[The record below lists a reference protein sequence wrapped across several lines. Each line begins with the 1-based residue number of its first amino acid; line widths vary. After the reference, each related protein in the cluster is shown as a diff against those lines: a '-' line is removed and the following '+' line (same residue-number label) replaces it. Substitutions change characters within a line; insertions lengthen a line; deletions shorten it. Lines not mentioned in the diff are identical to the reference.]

1 MANAALRADYQP
13 AQTSAPQSVL
23 STPKAAPRAPYPIVI
38 VGHVDHG
45 KSTLI
50 GRLLHDTDSLPEGRL
65 AELKKVSSQRGLEM
79 EWSFLLDALQ
89 IERDQGITLDT
100 TRIWFKTAKRPYVII
115 DAPGHREFLRNMVTG
130 AAGADAAVLV
140 TDAERGIS
148 EQTRRHAYLLS
159 LLGVRKVIIAVNKM
173 DLVDHAEAAWQGVA
187 DDVGAYLRKLDIE
200 PLHIIPLSA
209 RHGDNIADRSVKMNW
224 YQGPT
229 LLEALDLLTL
239 PGAQTEAALRLPIQ
253 DVYRRGDTRLAVGR
267 IETGRIRVGD
277 KIEIAPTGQPATV
290 ASIDTGK
297 GSGETSARAGQSVA
311 ISFIEDAA
319 LARGQ
324 IIAPAGHM
332 PHITTSLRVRAFWL
346 DPESLTAGSRLTL
359 RLTTSE
365 HPVVVERF
373 ERVVDV
379 ESLSDGDGVELGQG
393 GIAEIVLR
401 AASPIAF
408 DPHTD
413 LPITGRAGLA
423 KGGRIVGGC
432 IVLSSAS
439 TASVRG
445 PVTAVDSSVDRA
457 AFEARN
463 GHRGGVV
470 WLSGLSGAGKST
482 LAMGAQR
489 RLFDDGWRVA
499 VLDGD
504 NLRKGLNKD
513 LGFAPAERLENVRR
527 VAEVAK
533 LMAETGTVVLVSL
546 ISPTAEL
553 RDMARGI
560 VGDGF
565 NEVWV
570 KADVATCSARDP
582 KGLYAAARDGKIAQ
596 FTGVSAPFE
605 APVSPDLVLDTG
617 EMDVDTGTELLI
629 AHIRRRLALSQADGH
644 AVGI

>member
-1 MANAALRADYQP
+1 MANAALRAEINP
-13 AQTSAPQSVL
+13 APALSPKKAPL
-23 STPKAAPRAPYPIVI
+23 APYPIVI

-65 AELKKVSSQRGLEM
+65 AELKKVSEQRGLHM

-130 AAGADAAVLV
+130 AAAADAAVLV

-159 LLGVRKVIIAVNKM
+159 LLGVRKVIVAVNKM
-173 DLVDHAEAAWQGVA
+173 DLVDHAEDAWKGVA
-187 DDVGAYLRKLDIE
+187 GDVSEYLQKLGIE
-200 PLHIIPLSA
+200 PLYVIPLSA
-209 RHGDNIADRSVKMNW
+209 RHGDNIAARSDKMAW
-224 YQGPT
+224 YRGPT
-229 LLEALDLLTL
+229 LLEALDLLT
-239 PGAQTEAALRLPIQ
+239 PTAARTEALLRLPIQ
-253 DVYRRGDTRLAVGR
+253 DVYRKGDTRLAVGR
-267 IETGRIRVGD
+267 IETGRLKVGD
-277 KIEIAPTGQPATV
+277 KVEIAPTGQPATV
-290 ASIDTGK
+290 ASIDAGK
-297 GSGETSARAGQSVA
+297 GSVTEARAGQSVA
-311 ISFIEDAA
+311 VSFIEDAA
-319 LARGQ
+319 LNRGQ
-324 IIAPAGHM
+324 VIAPAGHM
-332 PHITTSLRVRAFWL
+332 PHIATTIRVRAFWL
-346 DPESLTAGSRLTL
+346 DPESLTAGSRITL

-365 HPVVVERF
+365 HPVVVEKF
-373 ERVVDV
+373 ERLVDV
-379 ESLSDGDGVELGQG
+379 EHLTDGEGSELGQG

-401 AASPIAF
+401 SSAPIAF
-408 DPHTD
+408 DHAAD

-423 KGGRIVGGC
+423 RGGRIVGGC
-432 IVLSSAS
+432 ILLGAAS
-439 TASVRG
+439 NVTVAG
-445 PVTAVDSSVDRA
+445 PVTAVNSSVDRD

-470 WLSGLSGAGKST
+470 WLTGLSGAGKST
-482 LAMGAQR
+482 LSMGTQR

-513 LGFAPAERLENVRR
+513 LGFTPAERLENVRR

-546 ISPTAEL
+546 ISPTTEL
-553 RDMARGI
+553 RDLARSI
-560 VGDGF
+560 IGDGF
-565 NEVWV
+565 HEVWV
-570 KADVATCSARDP
+570 KADVATCAARDP
-582 KGLYAAARDGKIAQ
+582 KGLYAAAQAGKIQQ

-605 APVSPDLVLDTG
+605 VPVNPELVLDTS
-617 EMDVDTGTELLI
+617 EMDITTGTELLI
-629 AHIRRRLALSQADGH
+629 AHIRRHLALSQADGH

>member
-1 MANAALRADYQP
+1 MANAALRAEIVTAAPAAQP
-13 AQTSAPQSVL
+13 AKKAPL
-23 STPKAAPRAPYPIVI
+23 APYPIVI

-65 AELKKVSSQRGLEM
+65 AELKKVSEQRGLHM

-130 AAGADAAVLV
+130 AAAADAAVLV

-159 LLGVRKVIIAVNKM
+159 LLGVRKVIVAVNKM
-173 DLVDHAEAAWQGVA
+173 DLVDHAEDAWKGVA
-187 DDVGAYLRKLDIE
+187 GDVSEYLQKLGIE
-200 PLHIIPLSA
+200 PLYVIPLSA
-209 RHGDNIADRSVKMNW
+209 RHGDNIAARSDKMAW
-224 YQGPT
+224 YRGPT
-229 LLEALDLLTL
+229 LLEALDLLT
-239 PGAQTEAALRLPIQ
+239 PAAARTESVLRLPIQ
-253 DVYRRGDTRLAVGR
+253 DVYRKGDTRLAVGR
-267 IETGRIRVGD
+267 IETGRLRVGD
-277 KIEIAPTGQPATV
+277 RMEIAPTGQPATV
-290 ASIDTGK
+290 ASIDAGK
-297 GSGETSARAGQSVA
+297 GPVDEARAGQSVA
-311 ISFIEDAA
+311 VSFIEDAA
-319 LARGQ
+319 LNRGQ

-332 PHITTSLRVRAFWL
+332 PHISTAVRVRAFWL
-346 DPESLTAGSRLTL
+346 DPESLTAGSRITL

-365 HPVVVERF
+365 HPVVVEKF
-373 ERVVDV
+373 ERIVDV
-379 ESLSDGDGVELGQG
+379 ENLSDGEGKELGQG

-408 DPHTD
+408 DLSTD

-432 IVLSSAS
+432 VVLGA
-439 TASVRG
+439 ANAKVAG
-445 PVTAVDSSVDRA
+445 PVTAVDSSVDRD

-470 WLSGLSGAGKST
+470 WLTGLSGAGKST
-482 LAMGAQR
+482 LSMGTQR
-489 RLFDDGWRVA
+489 RLFDDGWRVT

-513 LGFAPAERLENVRR
+513 LGFAQADRLENVRR

-546 ISPTAEL
+546 ISPTAEM
-553 RDMARGI
+553 RDLARSI
-560 VGDGF
+560 VGEGF

-570 KADVATCSARDP
+570 KADVATCAARDP
-582 KGLYAAARDGKIAQ
+582 KGLYAAARDGKIQQ

-605 APVSPDLVLDTG
+605 APAQPDLVLDTG
-617 EMDVDTGTELLI
+617 EMDIPTSTELLI
-629 AHIRRRLALSQADGH
+629 AHIRRKLALSQADGH

>member
-1 MANAALRADYQP
+1 MANAALRADIQP
-13 AQTSAPQSVL
+13 APTLSA
-23 STPKAAPRAPYPIVI
+23 TPSPKKAPLAPYPIVI

-65 AELKKVSSQRGLEM
+65 AELKKVSEQRGLHM

-130 AAGADAAVLV
+130 AAAADAAVLV

-159 LLGVRKVIIAVNKM
+159 LLGVRKVIVAVNKM
-173 DLVDHAEAAWQGVA
+173 DLVDHAEDAWKGVA
-187 DDVGAYLRKLDIE
+187 GDVSDYLQKLGIQ
-200 PLHIIPLSA
+200 PLYVIPLSA
-209 RHGDNIADRSVKMNW
+209 RHGDNIAARSEKMAW
-224 YQGPT
+224 YRGPT
-229 LLEALDLLTL
+229 LLEALDLLT
-239 PGAQTEAALRLPIQ
+239 PAAARTEAVLRLPIQ
-253 DVYRRGDTRLAVGR
+253 DVYRKGDTRLAVGR
-267 IETGRIRVGD
+267 IETGRLRVGD
-277 KIEIAPTGQPATV
+277 KMEIAPTGQPATV
-290 ASIDTGK
+290 ASIDAGK
-297 GSGETSARAGQSVA
+297 GPVTEARAGQSVA
-311 ISFIEDAA
+311 VSFIEDAA
-319 LARGQ
+319 LNRGQ

-332 PHITTSLRVRAFWL
+332 PHISTAVRVRAFWL
-346 DPESLTAGSRLTL
+346 DPESLTAGSRITL

-365 HPVVVERF
+365 HPVVVEKF
-373 ERVVDV
+373 ERIVDV
-379 ESLSDGDGVELGQG
+379 ENLSDGEGTELGQG

-408 DPHTD
+408 DLSTD

-432 IVLSSAS
+432 VVLGA
-439 TASVRG
+439 ANAKVAG
-445 PVTAVDSSVDRA
+445 PVTAVDSSVDRD

-470 WLSGLSGAGKST
+470 WLTGLSGAGKST
-482 LAMGAQR
+482 LSMGTQR
-489 RLFDDGWRVA
+489 RLFDDGWRVT

-513 LGFAPAERLENVRR
+513 LGFAQADRLENVRR

-546 ISPTAEL
+546 ISPTAEM
-553 RDMARGI
+553 RDLARGI
-560 VGDGF
+560 VGQGF

-570 KADVATCSARDP
+570 KADVATCAARDP
-582 KGLYAAARDGKIAQ
+582 KGLYAAARDGKIQQ

-605 APVSPDLVLDTG
+605 APAQPDLVLDTS
-617 EMDVDTGTELLI
+617 EMDIPTSTELLI
-629 AHIRRRLALSQADGH
+629 AHIRRKLALSQADGH

>member
-1 MANAALRADYQP
+1 MANAALRAEIVTAVPAAQP
-13 AQTSAPQSVL
+13 AKKAPL
-23 STPKAAPRAPYPIVI
+23 APYPIVI

-65 AELKKVSSQRGLEM
+65 AELKKVSEQRGLHM

-130 AAGADAAVLV
+130 AAAADAAVLV

-159 LLGVRKVIIAVNKM
+159 LLGVRKVIVAVNKM
-173 DLVDHAEAAWQGVA
+173 DLVDHAEEAWKGVA
-187 DDVGAYLRKLDIE
+187 GDVSDYLQKLGIE
-200 PLHIIPLSA
+200 PLYVIPLSA
-209 RHGDNIADRSVKMNW
+209 RHGDNIAARSDKMAW
-224 YQGPT
+224 YRGPT
-229 LLEALDLLTL
+229 LLEALDLLT
-239 PGAQTEAALRLPIQ
+239 PAAARTESVLRLPIQ
-253 DVYRRGDTRLAVGR
+253 DVYRKGDTRLAVGR
-267 IETGRIRVGD
+267 IETGRLRVGD
-277 KIEIAPTGQPATV
+277 RMEIAPTGQPATV
-290 ASIDTGK
+290 ASIDAGK
-297 GSGETSARAGQSVA
+297 GPVDEARAGQSVA
-311 ISFIEDAA
+311 VSFIEDAA
-319 LARGQ
+319 LNRGQ

-332 PHITTSLRVRAFWL
+332 PHISTAVRVRAFWL
-346 DPESLTAGSRLTL
+346 DPESLTAGSRITL

-365 HPVVVERF
+365 HPVVVEKF
-373 ERVVDV
+373 ERIVDV
-379 ESLSDGDGVELGQG
+379 ENLSDGEGKELGQG

-408 DPHTD
+408 DLSTD

-432 IVLSSAS
+432 VVLGA
-439 TASVRG
+439 ANAKVAG
-445 PVTAVDSSVDRA
+445 PVTAVDSSVDRD

-470 WLSGLSGAGKST
+470 WLTGLSGAGKST
-482 LAMGAQR
+482 LSMGTQR
-489 RLFDDGWRVA
+489 RLFDDGWRVT

-513 LGFAPAERLENVRR
+513 LGFAQADRLENVRR

-546 ISPTAEL
+546 ISPTAEM
-553 RDMARGI
+553 RDLARSI
-560 VGDGF
+560 VGEGF

-570 KADVATCSARDP
+570 KADVATCAARDP
-582 KGLYAAARDGKIAQ
+582 KGLYAAARDGKIQQ

-605 APVSPDLVLDTG
+605 APAQPDLVLDTS
-617 EMDVDTGTELLI
+617 EMDIPTSTELLI
-629 AHIRRRLALSQADGH
+629 AHIRRKLALSQADGH

>member
-1 MANAALRADYQP
+1 MANAALRAEIVTAVPAAQP
-13 AQTSAPQSVL
+13 AKKAPL
-23 STPKAAPRAPYPIVI
+23 APYPIVI

-65 AELKKVSSQRGLEM
+65 AELKKVSEQRGLHM

-130 AAGADAAVLV
+130 AAAADAAVLV

-159 LLGVRKVIIAVNKM
+159 LLGVRKVIVAVNKM
-173 DLVDHAEAAWQGVA
+173 DLVDHAEEAWKGVA
-187 DDVGAYLRKLDIE
+187 GDVSEYLQKLGIE
-200 PLHIIPLSA
+200 PLYVIPLSA
-209 RHGDNIADRSVKMNW
+209 RHGDNIAARSDKMAW
-224 YQGPT
+224 YRGPT
-229 LLEALDLLTL
+229 LLEALDLLT
-239 PGAQTEAALRLPIQ
+239 PAAARTESVLRLPIQ
-253 DVYRRGDTRLAVGR
+253 DVYRKGDTRLAVGR
-267 IETGRIRVGD
+267 IETGRLRVGD
-277 KIEIAPTGQPATV
+277 RMEIAPTGQPATV
-290 ASIDTGK
+290 ASIDAGK
-297 GSGETSARAGQSVA
+297 GPVDEARAGQSVA
-311 ISFIEDAA
+311 VSFIEDAA
-319 LARGQ
+319 LNRGQ

-332 PHITTSLRVRAFWL
+332 PHISTAVRVRAFWL
-346 DPESLTAGSRLTL
+346 DPESLTAGSRITL

-365 HPVVVERF
+365 HPVVVEKF
-373 ERVVDV
+373 ERIVDV
-379 ESLSDGDGVELGQG
+379 ENLSDGEGKELGQG

-408 DPHTD
+408 DLSTD

-432 IVLSSAS
+432 VVLGA
-439 TASVRG
+439 ANAKVAG
-445 PVTAVDSSVDRA
+445 PVTAVDSSVDRD

-470 WLSGLSGAGKST
+470 WLTGLSGAGKST
-482 LAMGAQR
+482 LSMGTQR
-489 RLFDDGWRVA
+489 RLFDDGWRVT

-513 LGFAPAERLENVRR
+513 LGFAQADRLENVRR

-546 ISPTAEL
+546 ISPTAEM
-553 RDMARGI
+553 RDLARSI

-570 KADVATCSARDP
+570 KADVATCAARDP
-582 KGLYAAARDGKIAQ
+582 KGLYAAARDGKIQQ

-605 APVSPDLVLDTG
+605 APAQPDLVLDTG
-617 EMDVDTGTELLI
+617 EMDIPTSTELLI
-629 AHIRRRLALSQADGH
+629 AHIRRKLALSQADGH

>member
-1 MANAALRADYQP
+1 MANAALRADINP
-13 AQTSAPQSVL
+13 APALSPKKAPL
-23 STPKAAPRAPYPIVI
+23 APYPIVI

-65 AELKKVSSQRGLEM
+65 AELKKVSEQRGLHM

-130 AAGADAAVLV
+130 AAAADAAVLV

-159 LLGVRKVIIAVNKM
+159 LLGVRKVIVAVNKM
-173 DLVDHAEAAWQGVA
+173 DLVDHAEDAWKGVA
-187 DDVGAYLRKLDIE
+187 GDVSEYLQKLGIE
-200 PLHIIPLSA
+200 PLYVIPLSA
-209 RHGDNIADRSVKMNW
+209 RHGDNIAARSDKMAW
-224 YQGPT
+224 YRGPT
-229 LLEALDLLTL
+229 LLEALDLLT
-239 PGAQTEAALRLPIQ
+239 PTAARTEALLRLPIQ
-253 DVYRRGDTRLAVGR
+253 DVYRKGDTRLAVGR
-267 IETGRIRVGD
+267 IETGRLKVGD
-277 KIEIAPTGQPATV
+277 KVEIAPTGQPATV
-290 ASIDTGK
+290 ASIDAGK
-297 GSGETSARAGQSVA
+297 GSVTEARAGQSVA
-311 ISFIEDAA
+311 VSFIEDAA
-319 LARGQ
+319 LNRGQ
-324 IIAPAGHM
+324 VIAPAGHM
-332 PHITTSLRVRAFWL
+332 PHIATTIRVRAFWL
-346 DPESLTAGSRLTL
+346 DPESLTAGSRITL

-365 HPVVVERF
+365 HPVVVEKF
-373 ERVVDV
+373 ERLVDV
-379 ESLSDGDGVELGQG
+379 EHLTDGEGSELGQG

-401 AASPIAF
+401 SSAPIAF
-408 DPHTD
+408 DHAAD

-423 KGGRIVGGC
+423 RGGRIVGGC
-432 IVLSSAS
+432 ILLGAAS
-439 TASVRG
+439 NVTVAG
-445 PVTAVDSSVDRA
+445 PVTAVNSSVDRD

-470 WLSGLSGAGKST
+470 WLTGLSGAGKST
-482 LAMGAQR
+482 LSMGTQR

-513 LGFAPAERLENVRR
+513 LGFTPAERLENVRR

-546 ISPTAEL
+546 ISPTTEL
-553 RDMARGI
+553 RDLARSI
-560 VGDGF
+560 IGDGF
-565 NEVWV
+565 HEVWV
-570 KADVATCSARDP
+570 KADVATCAARDP
-582 KGLYAAARDGKIAQ
+582 KGLYAAAQAGKIQQ

-605 APVSPDLVLDTG
+605 VPVNPELVLDTS
-617 EMDVDTGTELLI
+617 EMDITTGTELLI
-629 AHIRRRLALSQADGH
+629 AHIRRHLALSQADGH

>member
-1 MANAALRADYQP
+1 
-13 AQTSAPQSVL
+13 
-23 STPKAAPRAPYPIVI
+23 APYPIVI

-65 AELKKVSSQRGLEM
+65 AELKKVSEQRGLHM

-130 AAGADAAVLV
+130 AAAADAAVLV

-159 LLGVRKVIIAVNKM
+159 LLGVRKVIVAVNKM
-173 DLVDHAEAAWQGVA
+173 DLVDHAEDAWKGVA
-187 DDVGAYLRKLDIE
+187 GDVSEYLQKLGIE
-200 PLHIIPLSA
+200 PLYVIPLSA
-209 RHGDNIADRSVKMNW
+209 RHGDNIAARSDKMAW
-224 YQGPT
+224 YRGPT
-229 LLEALDLLTL
+229 LLEALDLLT
-239 PGAQTEAALRLPIQ
+239 PTAARTEALLRLPIQ
-253 DVYRRGDTRLAVGR
+253 DVYRKGDTRLAVGR
-267 IETGRIRVGD
+267 IETGRLKVGD
-277 KIEIAPTGQPATV
+277 KVEIAPTGQPATV
-290 ASIDTGK
+290 ASIDAGK
-297 GSGETSARAGQSVA
+297 GSVTEARAGQSVA
-311 ISFIEDAA
+311 VSFIEDAA
-319 LARGQ
+319 LNRGQ
-324 IIAPAGHM
+324 VIAPAGHM
-332 PHITTSLRVRAFWL
+332 PHIATTIRVRAFWL
-346 DPESLTAGSRLTL
+346 DPESLTAGSRITL

-365 HPVVVERF
+365 HPVVVEKF
-373 ERVVDV
+373 ERLVDV
-379 ESLSDGDGVELGQG
+379 EHLTDGEGSELGQG

-401 AASPIAF
+401 SSAPIAF
-408 DPHTD
+408 DHAAD

-423 KGGRIVGGC
+423 RGGRIVGGC
-432 IVLSSAS
+432 ILLGAAS
-439 TASVRG
+439 NVTVAG
-445 PVTAVDSSVDRA
+445 PVTAVNSSVDRD

-470 WLSGLSGAGKST
+470 WLTGLSGAGKST
-482 LAMGAQR
+482 LSMSTQR

-513 LGFAPAERLENVRR
+513 LGFTPAERLENVRR

-546 ISPTAEL
+546 ISPTTEL
-553 RDMARGI
+553 RDLARSI
-560 VGDGF
+560 IGDGF
-565 NEVWV
+565 HEVWV
-570 KADVATCSARDP
+570 KADVATCAARDP
-582 KGLYAAARDGKIAQ
+582 KGLYAAAQAGKIQQ

-605 APVSPDLVLDTG
+605 VPVNPELVLDTS
-617 EMDVDTGTELLI
+617 EMDITTGTELLI
-629 AHIRRRLALSQADGH
+629 AHIRRHLALSQADGH

>member
-1 MANAALRADYQP
+1 MANAALRAEIVTAVPAAQP
-13 AQTSAPQSVL
+13 AKKAPL
-23 STPKAAPRAPYPIVI
+23 APYPIVI

-65 AELKKVSSQRGLEM
+65 AELKKVSEQRGLHM

-130 AAGADAAVLV
+130 AAAADAAVLV

-159 LLGVRKVIIAVNKM
+159 LLGVRKVIVAVNKM
-173 DLVDHAEAAWQGVA
+173 DLVDHAEEAWKGVA
-187 DDVGAYLRKLDIE
+187 GDVSEYLQKLGIE
-200 PLHIIPLSA
+200 PLYVIPLSA
-209 RHGDNIADRSVKMNW
+209 RHGDNIAARSDKMAW
-224 YQGPT
+224 YRGPT
-229 LLEALDLLTL
+229 LLEALDLLT
-239 PGAQTEAALRLPIQ
+239 PAAARTESVLRLPIQ
-253 DVYRRGDTRLAVGR
+253 DVYRKGDTRLAVGR
-267 IETGRIRVGD
+267 IETGRLRVGD
-277 KIEIAPTGQPATV
+277 RMEIAPTGQPATV
-290 ASIDTGK
+290 ASIDAGK
-297 GSGETSARAGQSVA
+297 GPVDEARAGQSVA
-311 ISFIEDAA
+311 VSFIEDAA
-319 LARGQ
+319 LNRGQ

-332 PHITTSLRVRAFWL
+332 PHISTAVRVRAFWL
-346 DPESLTAGSRLTL
+346 DPESLTAGSRITL

-365 HPVVVERF
+365 HPVVVEKF
-373 ERVVDV
+373 ERIVDV
-379 ESLSDGDGVELGQG
+379 ENLSDGEGKELGQG

-408 DPHTD
+408 DLSTD

-432 IVLSSAS
+432 VVLGA
-439 TASVRG
+439 ANAKVAG
-445 PVTAVDSSVDRA
+445 PVTAVDSSVDRD

-470 WLSGLSGAGKST
+470 WLTGLSGAGKST
-482 LAMGAQR
+482 LAMGTQR
-489 RLFDDGWRVA
+489 RLFDDGWRVT

-513 LGFAPAERLENVRR
+513 LGFAQADRLENVRR

-546 ISPTAEL
+546 ISPTAEM
-553 RDMARGI
+553 RDLARSI
-560 VGDGF
+560 VGEGF

-570 KADVATCSARDP
+570 KADVATCAARDP
-582 KGLYAAARDGKIAQ
+582 KGLYAAARDGKIQQ

-605 APVSPDLVLDTG
+605 APGQPDLVLDTS
-617 EMDVDTGTELLI
+617 EMDIPTSTELLI
-629 AHIRRRLALSQADGH
+629 AHIRRKLALSQADGH

>member
-1 MANAALRADYQP
+1 MANAALRIDTLPVPTPSQGHIVKK
-13 AQTSAPQSVL
+13 APL
-23 STPKAAPRAPYPIVI
+23 APYPIVI

-65 AELKKVSSQRGLEM
+65 AELKKVSEQRGLHM

-130 AAGADAAVLV
+130 AAAADAAVLV

-159 LLGVRKVIIAVNKM
+159 LLGVRKVIVAVNKM
-173 DLVDHAEAAWQGVA
+173 DLVDHAEDAWKGVA
-187 DDVGAYLRKLDIE
+187 GDVSDYLAKLGIE
-200 PLHIIPLSA
+200 PLYVIPLSA
-209 RHGDNIADRSVKMNW
+209 RHGDNIAARSEKMGW
-224 YQGPT
+224 YRGPT
-229 LLEALDLLTL
+229 LLEALDLLT
-239 PGAQTEAALRLPIQ
+239 PTAARTEALLRFPIQ

-267 IETGRIRVGD
+267 IETGRLKVGD
-277 KIEIAPTGQPATV
+277 KVEIAPTGQPATV
-290 ASIDTGK
+290 ATIDAGK
-297 GSGETSARAGQSVA
+297 GPVSEARAGQSVA
-311 ISFIEDAA
+311 VSFIEDAA
-319 LARGQ
+319 LNRGQ
-324 IIAPAGHM
+324 VIAPAGHM
-332 PHITTSLRVRAFWL
+332 PHIATTIRVRAFWL
-346 DPESLTAGSRLTL
+346 DPESLTAGSRITL
-359 RLTTSE
+359 RLTTAE
-365 HPVVVERF
+365 HPVVVEKF
-373 ERVVDV
+373 ERLVDV
-379 ESLSDGDGVELGQG
+379 EHLTDGEGSELGQG

-401 AASPIAF
+401 SSAPIAF
-408 DPHTD
+408 DHAGE

-423 KGGRIVGGC
+423 RGGRIVGGC
-432 IVLSSAS
+432 IVLGAAANV
-439 TASVRG
+439 TVTG
-445 PVTAVDSSVDRA
+445 PVTAVNSSVNRE

-470 WLSGLSGAGKST
+470 WLTGLSGAGKST
-482 LAMGAQR
+482 LSMGTQR

-504 NLRKGLNKD
+504 NLRKGLNRD

-546 ISPTAEL
+546 ISPTVEL
-553 RDMARGI
+553 RDQARSI
-560 VGDGF
+560 IGDGF
-565 NEVWV
+565 HEVWV
-570 KADVATCSARDP
+570 KADVATCAARDP
-582 KGLYAAARDGKIAQ
+582 KGLYAAAQAGKIQQ

-605 APVSPDLVLDTG
+605 TPVNPELVLDTS
-617 EMDVDTGTELLI
+617 EMDITTGTELLI
-629 AHIRRRLALSQADGH
+629 AHIRRHLALSQADGH

>member
-1 MANAALRADYQP
+1 MANAALRAEIVTAVPTAQP
-13 AQTSAPQSVL
+13 VKKAPL
-23 STPKAAPRAPYPIVI
+23 APYPIVI

-65 AELKKVSSQRGLEM
+65 AELKKVSEQRGLHM

-100 TRIWFKTAKRPYVII
+100 TRIWFRTAKRPYVII

-159 LLGVRKVIIAVNKM
+159 LLGVRKVIVAVNKM
-173 DLVDHAEAAWQGVA
+173 DLVDHAEDAWKGVA
-187 DDVGAYLRKLDIE
+187 SDVSDYLQKLGIE
-200 PLHIIPLSA
+200 PLYVIPLSA
-209 RHGDNIADRSVKMNW
+209 RHGDNIAARSEKMAW
-224 YQGPT
+224 YRGPT
-229 LLEALDLLTL
+229 LLEALDLLT
-239 PGAQTEAALRLPIQ
+239 PAAARTESVLRLPIQ
-253 DVYRRGDTRLAVGR
+253 DVYRKGDTRLAVGR
-267 IETGRIRVGD
+267 IETGRLRVGD
-277 KIEIAPTGQPATV
+277 KMEIAPTGQPATV
-290 ASIDTGK
+290 ASIDAGK
-297 GSGETSARAGQSVA
+297 GPVNEARAGQSVA
-311 ISFIEDAA
+311 VSFIEDAA
-319 LARGQ
+319 LNRGQ

-332 PHITTSLRVRAFWL
+332 PHISTAVRVRAFWL
-346 DPESLTAGSRLTL
+346 DPESLTAGSRITL

-365 HPVVVERF
+365 HPVVVEKF
-373 ERVVDV
+373 ERIVDV
-379 ESLSDGDGVELGQG
+379 ENLSDGEGTELGQG

-408 DPHTD
+408 DLSTD
-413 LPITGRAGLA
+413 LPVTGRAGLA

-432 IVLSSAS
+432 IVLGA
-439 TASVRG
+439 ANAKVAG
-445 PVTAVDSSVDRA
+445 PITAVDSSVDRD

-470 WLSGLSGAGKST
+470 WLTGLSGAGKST
-482 LAMGAQR
+482 LSMGTQR

-513 LGFAPAERLENVRR
+513 LGFAQTDRLENVRR

-546 ISPTAEL
+546 ISPTTEM
-553 RDMARGI
+553 RDLARAI
-560 VGDGF
+560 VGEGF

-570 KADVATCSARDP
+570 KADVATCAARDP
-582 KGLYAAARDGKIAQ
+582 KGLYAAARDGKIQQ

-605 APVSPDLVLDTG
+605 APAQPDLVLDTA
-617 EMDVDTGTELLI
+617 EMDIPTGTELLI
-629 AHIRRRLALSQADGH
+629 AHIRRKLALSQADGH

>member
-1 MANAALRADYQP
+1 MANAALRAEIVTAVPTAQP
-13 AQTSAPQSVL
+13 VKKAPL
-23 STPKAAPRAPYPIVI
+23 APYPIVI

-65 AELKKVSSQRGLEM
+65 AELKKVSEQRGLHM

-100 TRIWFKTAKRPYVII
+100 TRIWFRTAKRPYVII

-159 LLGVRKVIIAVNKM
+159 LLGVRKVIVAVNKM
-173 DLVDHAEAAWQGVA
+173 DLVDHAEDAWKGVA
-187 DDVGAYLRKLDIE
+187 SDVSDYLQKLGIE
-200 PLHIIPLSA
+200 PLYVIPLSA
-209 RHGDNIADRSVKMNW
+209 RHGDNIAARSEKMAW
-224 YQGPT
+224 YRGPT
-229 LLEALDLLTL
+229 LLEALDLLT
-239 PGAQTEAALRLPIQ
+239 PAAARTESVLRLPIQ
-253 DVYRRGDTRLAVGR
+253 DVYRKGDTRLAVGR
-267 IETGRIRVGD
+267 IETGRLRVGD
-277 KIEIAPTGQPATV
+277 RMEIAPTGQPATV
-290 ASIDTGK
+290 ASIDAGK
-297 GSGETSARAGQSVA
+297 GPVNEARAGQSVA
-311 ISFIEDAA
+311 VSFIEDAA
-319 LARGQ
+319 LNRGQ

-332 PHITTSLRVRAFWL
+332 PHISTAVRVRAFWL
-346 DPESLTAGSRLTL
+346 DPESLTAGSRITL

-365 HPVVVERF
+365 HPVVVEKF
-373 ERVVDV
+373 ERIVDV
-379 ESLSDGDGVELGQG
+379 ENLSDGEGTELGQG

-408 DPHTD
+408 DLSTD

-432 IVLSSAS
+432 IVLGA
-439 TASVRG
+439 ANAKVAG
-445 PVTAVDSSVDRA
+445 PITAVDSSVDRD

-470 WLSGLSGAGKST
+470 WLTGLSGAGKST
-482 LAMGAQR
+482 LSMGTQR

-513 LGFAPAERLENVRR
+513 LGFAQTDRLENVRR

-546 ISPTAEL
+546 ISPTAEM
-553 RDMARGI
+553 RDLARAI
-560 VGDGF
+560 VGEGF

-570 KADVATCSARDP
+570 KADVATCAARDP
-582 KGLYAAARDGKIAQ
+582 KGLYAAARDGKIQQ

-605 APVSPDLVLDTG
+605 APAQPDLVLDTA
-617 EMDVDTGTELLI
+617 EMDIPTGTELLI
-629 AHIRRRLALSQADGH
+629 AHIRRKLALSQADGH

>member
-1 MANAALRADYQP
+1 MANAALRAEIVTAVPAAQP
-13 AQTSAPQSVL
+13 AKKAPL
-23 STPKAAPRAPYPIVI
+23 APYPIVI

-65 AELKKVSSQRGLEM
+65 AELKKVSEQRGLHM

-130 AAGADAAVLV
+130 AAAADAAVLV

-159 LLGVRKVIIAVNKM
+159 LLGVRKVIVAVNKM
-173 DLVDHAEAAWQGVA
+173 DLVDHAEEAWKGVA
-187 DDVGAYLRKLDIE
+187 GDVSDYLQKLGIE
-200 PLHIIPLSA
+200 PLYVIPLSA
-209 RHGDNIADRSVKMNW
+209 RHGDNIAARSDKMAW
-224 YQGPT
+224 YRGPT
-229 LLEALDLLTL
+229 LLEALDLLT
-239 PGAQTEAALRLPIQ
+239 PAAARTESVLRLPIQ
-253 DVYRRGDTRLAVGR
+253 DVYRKGDTRLAVGR
-267 IETGRIRVGD
+267 IETGRLRVGD
-277 KIEIAPTGQPATV
+277 RMEIAPTGQPATV
-290 ASIDTGK
+290 ASIDAGK
-297 GSGETSARAGQSVA
+297 GPVDEARAGQSVA
-311 ISFIEDAA
+311 VSFIEDAA
-319 LARGQ
+319 LNRGQ

-332 PHITTSLRVRAFWL
+332 PHISTAVRVRAFWL
-346 DPESLTAGSRLTL
+346 DPESLTAGSRITL

-365 HPVVVERF
+365 HPVVVEKF
-373 ERVVDV
+373 ERIVDV
-379 ESLSDGDGVELGQG
+379 ENLSDGEGKELGQG

-408 DPHTD
+408 DLSTD

-432 IVLSSAS
+432 VVLGA
-439 TASVRG
+439 ANAKVAG
-445 PVTAVDSSVDRA
+445 PVTAVDSSVDRD

-470 WLSGLSGAGKST
+470 WLTGLSGAGKST
-482 LAMGAQR
+482 LSMGTQR
-489 RLFDDGWRVA
+489 RLFDDGWRVT

-513 LGFAPAERLENVRR
+513 LGFAQADRLENVRR

-546 ISPTAEL
+546 ISPTAEM
-553 RDMARGI
+553 RDLARSI
-560 VGDGF
+560 VGEGF

-570 KADVATCSARDP
+570 KADVATCAARDP
-582 KGLYAAARDGKIAQ
+582 KGLYAAARDGKIQQ

-605 APVSPDLVLDTG
+605 APGQPDLVLDTS
-617 EMDVDTGTELLI
+617 EMDIPTSTELLI
-629 AHIRRRLALSQADGH
+629 AHIRRKLALSQADGH

>member
-1 MANAALRADYQP
+1 MANAALRAEIVTAVPAAQP
-13 AQTSAPQSVL
+13 AKKAPL
-23 STPKAAPRAPYPIVI
+23 APYPIVI

-65 AELKKVSSQRGLEM
+65 AELKKVSEQRGLHM

-130 AAGADAAVLV
+130 AAAADAAVLV

-159 LLGVRKVIIAVNKM
+159 LLGVRKVIVAVNKM
-173 DLVDHAEAAWQGVA
+173 DLVDHAEEAWKGVA
-187 DDVGAYLRKLDIE
+187 GDVSEYLQKLGIE
-200 PLHIIPLSA
+200 PLYVIPLSA
-209 RHGDNIADRSVKMNW
+209 RHGDNIAARSDKMAW
-224 YQGPT
+224 YRGPT
-229 LLEALDLLTL
+229 LLEALDLLT
-239 PGAQTEAALRLPIQ
+239 PAAARTESVLRLPIQ
-253 DVYRRGDTRLAVGR
+253 DVYRKGDTRLAVGR
-267 IETGRIRVGD
+267 IETGRLRVGD
-277 KIEIAPTGQPATV
+277 RMEIAPTGQPATV
-290 ASIDTGK
+290 ASIDAGK
-297 GSGETSARAGQSVA
+297 GPVDEARAGQSVA
-311 ISFIEDAA
+311 VSFIEDAA
-319 LARGQ
+319 LNRGQ

-332 PHITTSLRVRAFWL
+332 PHISTAVRVRAFWL
-346 DPESLTAGSRLTL
+346 DPESLTAGSRITL

-365 HPVVVERF
+365 HPVVVEKF
-373 ERVVDV
+373 ERIVDV
-379 ESLSDGDGVELGQG
+379 ENLSDGEGKELGQG

-408 DPHTD
+408 DLSTD

-432 IVLSSAS
+432 VVLGA
-439 TASVRG
+439 ANAKVAG
-445 PVTAVDSSVDRA
+445 PVTAVDSSVDRD

-470 WLSGLSGAGKST
+470 WLTGLSGAGKST
-482 LAMGAQR
+482 LAMGTQR
-489 RLFDDGWRVA
+489 RLFDDGWRVT

-513 LGFAPAERLENVRR
+513 LGFAQADRLENVRR

-546 ISPTAEL
+546 ISPTAEM
-553 RDMARGI
+553 RDLARSI
-560 VGDGF
+560 VGEGF

-570 KADVATCSARDP
+570 KADVATCAARDP
-582 KGLYAAARDGKIAQ
+582 KGLYAAARDGKIQQ

-605 APVSPDLVLDTG
+605 APAQPDLVLDTS
-617 EMDVDTGTELLI
+617 EMDIPTSTELLI
-629 AHIRRRLALSQADGH
+629 AHIRRKLALSQADGH

>member
-1 MANAALRADYQP
+1 MANAALRIDTVP
-13 AQTSAPQSVL
+13 APTPSQGATVKKAPL
-23 STPKAAPRAPYPIVI
+23 APYPIVI

-65 AELKKVSSQRGLEM
+65 AELKKVSEQRGLHM

-130 AAGADAAVLV
+130 AAAADAAVLV

-159 LLGVRKVIIAVNKM
+159 LLGVRKVIVAVNKM
-173 DLVDHAEAAWQGVA
+173 DLVDHAEDAWKGVA
-187 DDVGAYLRKLDIE
+187 GDVSEYLQKLGIE
-200 PLHIIPLSA
+200 PLYVIPLSA
-209 RHGDNIADRSVKMNW
+209 RHGDNIAARSDKMGW
-224 YQGPT
+224 YRGPT
-229 LLEALDLLTL
+229 LLEALDLLT
-239 PGAQTEAALRLPIQ
+239 PTAARTEALLRLPIQ
-253 DVYRRGDTRLAVGR
+253 DVYRKGDTRLAVGR
-267 IETGRIRVGD
+267 IETGRLKVGD
-277 KIEIAPTGQPATV
+277 KVEIAPTGQPATV
-290 ASIDTGK
+290 ASIDAGK
-297 GSGETSARAGQSVA
+297 GSVSEARAGQSVA
-311 ISFIEDAA
+311 VSFIEDAA
-319 LARGQ
+319 LNRGQ

-332 PHITTSLRVRAFWL
+332 PHIATTIRVRAFWL
-346 DPESLTAGSRLTL
+346 DPESLTAGSRITL

-365 HPVVVERF
+365 HPVVVEKF
-373 ERVVDV
+373 ERLVDV
-379 ESLSDGDGVELGQG
+379 ENLSDSEGSELGQG

-401 AASPIAF
+401 SSAPIAF
-408 DPHTD
+408 DHAAD

-423 KGGRIVGGC
+423 RGGRIVGGC
-432 IVLSSAS
+432 ILLGAAS
-439 TASVRG
+439 NVTVAG
-445 PVTAVDSSVDRA
+445 PVTAVNSSVDRD

-470 WLSGLSGAGKST
+470 WLTGLSGAGKST
-482 LAMGAQR
+482 LSMGTQR

-513 LGFAPAERLENVRR
+513 LGFTPAERLENVRR

-546 ISPTAEL
+546 ISPTTEL
-553 RDMARGI
+553 RDLARSI
-560 VGDGF
+560 IGDGF
-565 NEVWV
+565 HEVWV
-570 KADVATCSARDP
+570 KADVATCAARDP
-582 KGLYAAARDGKIAQ
+582 KGLYAAAQAGKIQQ

-605 APVSPDLVLDTG
+605 TPVNPELVLDTS
-617 EMDVDTGTELLI
+617 EMDITTGTELLI
-629 AHIRRRLALSQADGH
+629 AHIRRHLALSQADGH

>member
-1 MANAALRADYQP
+1 MANAALRADI
-13 AQTSAPQSVL
+13 AP
-23 STPKAAPRAPYPIVI
+23 AAPAAQPVRRAPLAPYPIVI

-65 AELKKVSSQRGLEM
+65 AELKKVSEQRGLHM

-130 AAGADAAVLV
+130 AAAADAAVLV

-159 LLGVRKVIIAVNKM
+159 LLGVRKVIVAVNKM
-173 DLVDHAEAAWQGVA
+173 DLVDHAEDAWRGVA
-187 DDVGAYLRKLDIE
+187 GDVSDYLQKLGIE
-200 PLHIIPLSA
+200 PLFVIPLSA
-209 RHGDNIADRSVKMNW
+209 RHGDNIASRSEQMGW
-224 YQGPT
+224 YRGPT
-229 LLEALDLLTL
+229 LLEALDLLT
-239 PGAQTEAALRLPIQ
+239 PAAARTEAVLRLPIQ
-253 DVYRRGDTRLAVGR
+253 DVYRKGDTRLAVGR
-267 IETGRIRVGD
+267 VETGRLRVGD
-277 KIEIAPTGQPATV
+277 KVEIAPTGQPATV
-290 ASIDTGK
+290 ASIDAGK
-297 GSGETSARAGQSVA
+297 GSVEEARAGQSVA
-311 ISFIEDAA
+311 VSFIEDAA
-319 LARGQ
+319 LNRGQ

-332 PHITTSLRVRAFWL
+332 PHIATSIRVRAFWL
-346 DPESLTAGSRLTL
+346 DPESLMAGSRITL
-359 RLTTSE
+359 RLATSE
-365 HPVVVERF
+365 HPVVVEKF
-373 ERVVDV
+373 ERLVDV
-379 ESLSDGDGVELGQG
+379 ENLSDSEGSELGQG

-401 AASPIAF
+401 ASAPIAF
-408 DPHTD
+408 DHASD

-423 KGGRIVGGC
+423 RGGRIVGGC
-432 IVLSSAS
+432 ILLGAAAQVTVA
-439 TASVRG
+439 G
-445 PVTAVDSSVDRA
+445 PVTAVNSSVDRD

-470 WLSGLSGAGKST
+470 WLTGLSGAGKST
-482 LAMGAQR
+482 LSMGTQR

-513 LGFAPAERLENVRR
+513 LGFTPAERLENVRR

-546 ISPTAEL
+546 ISPTVEL
-553 RDMARGI
+553 RDLARDI
-560 VGDGF
+560 VGEGF
-565 NEVWV
+565 HEVWV
-570 KADVATCSARDP
+570 KADLATCAARDP
-582 KGLYAAARDGKIAQ
+582 KGLYAAARDGKIQQ

-605 APVSPDLVLDTG
+605 TPVSPELVLDTS
-617 EMDVDTGTELLI
+617 EMDIPTGTELLI
-629 AHIRRRLALSQADGH
+629 AHIRRHLALSQADGH

>member
-1 MANAALRADYQP
+1 MANAALRADINQAP
-13 AQTSAPQSVL
+13 ALSPKKAPL
-23 STPKAAPRAPYPIVI
+23 APYPIVI

-65 AELKKVSSQRGLEM
+65 AELKKVSEQRGLHM

-130 AAGADAAVLV
+130 AAAADAAVLV

-159 LLGVRKVIIAVNKM
+159 LLGVRKVIVAVNKM
-173 DLVDHAEAAWQGVA
+173 DLVDHAEDAWKGVA
-187 DDVGAYLRKLDIE
+187 GDVSDYLQKLEIE
-200 PLHIIPLSA
+200 PLYVIPLSA
-209 RHGDNIADRSVKMNW
+209 RHGDNIAARSDKMGW
-224 YQGPT
+224 YRGPT
-229 LLEALDLLTL
+229 LLEALDLLT
-239 PGAQTEAALRLPIQ
+239 PTAARTEALLRFPIQ
-253 DVYRRGDTRLAVGR
+253 DVYRKGDTRLAVGR
-267 IETGRIRVGD
+267 IETGRLKVGD
-277 KIEIAPTGQPATV
+277 KVEIAPTGQPATV
-290 ASIDTGK
+290 ASIDAGK
-297 GSGETSARAGQSVA
+297 GSVSEARAGQSVA
-311 ISFIEDAA
+311 VSFIEDAA
-319 LARGQ
+319 LSRGQ
-324 IIAPAGHM
+324 VIAPAGHM
-332 PHITTSLRVRAFWL
+332 PHIATTIRVRAFWL
-346 DPESLTAGSRLTL
+346 DPESLTAGSRITL

-365 HPVVVERF
+365 HPVVVEKF
-373 ERVVDV
+373 ERLVDV
-379 ESLSDGDGVELGQG
+379 EHLTDGEGSELGQG

-401 AASPIAF
+401 SSAPIAF
-408 DPHTD
+408 DHAAD

-423 KGGRIVGGC
+423 RGGRIVGGC
-432 IVLSSAS
+432 ILLGAAS
-439 TASVRG
+439 NVTVAG
-445 PVTAVDSSVDRA
+445 PVTAVNSSVDRD

-470 WLSGLSGAGKST
+470 WLTGLSGAGKST
-482 LAMGAQR
+482 LSMGTQR

-513 LGFAPAERLENVRR
+513 LGFTPAERLENVRR

-546 ISPTAEL
+546 ISPTVEL
-553 RDMARGI
+553 RDLARSI
-560 VGDGF
+560 IGDGF
-565 NEVWV
+565 HEVWV
-570 KADVATCSARDP
+570 KADVATCAARDP
-582 KGLYAAARDGKIAQ
+582 KGLYAAAQAGKIQQ

-605 APVSPDLVLDTG
+605 TPVNPELVLDTS
-617 EMDVDTGTELLI
+617 EMDITTGTELLI
-629 AHIRRRLALSQADGH
+629 AHIRRHLALSQADGH